1 MRLLTVYVPLPQ
13 DWHRTPYLDF
23 IVVDMC
29 ENITGILTHLAS
41 ENLLPELKHLRWM
54 FQTGELD
61 PTDPLPQDYIP
72 TARVI
77 EEMDAGLQRVALER
91 RGLSVSI
98 SLGDSLGRRRES
110 EAWEVPLQDIF
121 PQSRDCNRVRF

>member
-1 MRLLTVYVPLPQ
+1 
-13 DWHRTPYLDF
+13 
-23 IVVDMC
+23 
-29 ENITGILTHLAS
+29 
-41 ENLLPELKHLRWM
+41 M

-91 RGLSVSI
+91 EGISVSV
-98 SLGDSLGRRRES
+98 SLGDSLGRRRER
-110 EAWEVPLQDIF
+110 EAWEVLLKEIS
-121 PQSRDCNRVRF
+121 PQSRDCSRVRFL